1 MVAGDLRRAV
11 DWKLFELTSCLISDE
26 VSPEDFEQS
35 KLWFQERHAQDVVE
49 ERFTCG
55 MCAYPLCTN
64 PLKTYHKAPSFKDRN
79 SSSAVSPTKSL
90 VTTAD
95 TKYRVDYAT
104 KQIYH
109 VERSKYYCSD
119 TCLTA
124 GETWIARL
132 DGISP
137 YARSQLTK
145 NLLKKDANFSEKRL
159 QSEKI
164 PIEEVLALLDHSS
177 PTKAKDTVPLSSSS
191 STAMDVA
198 ESTAPVVVST
208 PRVVDGDAPPPAYD
222 HAHITAEGAV
232 RVQVIHGTPH
242 LQSAALSATDAA
254 SEKPLAASLDVS
266 RLVSTAATKLQQLHS
281 HDVAPAATAVA
292 TETAS
297 RQPAIRKVRPTA
309 LRGAAVAAAASS
321 ADPATVTATAATEA
335 ATPATQPSVEAL
347 LADMAALQ
355 MKYGLSG
362 PAPGASSIVLPSASQ
377 PSAAAEPA
385 GKDAAIAAA
394 ASTLPTPPS
403 AATDSSQSLD
413 IGTGRDRV
421 AAVAVSARGPKT
433 VSWDTPTAPPPPS
446 AATTAA
452 TAVAAAEPAKAKAAS
467 QRAGVTRK
475 GPLVALKIVE
485 RDNVQPLSA
494 AALPTKREPSATV
507 AAESS
512 SVGSLGAAAVSTTL
526 EEDARERYRRAMM
539 IEGHS
544 LNASNK

>member
-1 MVAGDLRRAV
+1 MSVKAPSSMVAGDLRRAV

-64 PLKTYHKAPSFKDRN
+64 PLKTYSKATPFKDRN
-79 SSSAVSPTKSL
+79 SSSAVSPTKAL

-132 DGISP
+132 DGMAP
-137 YARSQLTK
+137 YARSHLTK
-145 NLLKKDANFSEKRL
+145 NLLKQDASFSEKRL

-164 PIEEVLALLDHSS
+164 PIDEVLALLDHSS
-177 PTKAKDTVPLSSSS
+177 PTKTKT
-191 STAMDVA
+191 MDVV
-198 ESTAPVVVST
+198 ETTAPVAST

-222 HAHITAEGAV
+222 HAHLTAEGAV
-232 RVQVIHGTPH
+232 RVEVIHGTPH
-242 LQSAALSATDAA
+242 LQSAAPPSTDAA
-254 SEKPLAASLDVS
+254 SEKPLAAALDVS

-281 HDVAPAATAVA
+281 HDAAPSTAAAATDAVP
-292 TETAS
+292 

-309 LRGAAVAAAASS
+309 LRGAAVAAAAG
-321 ADPATVTATAATEA
+321 TATAADAAAEA
-335 ATPATQPSVEAL
+335 ATPATQPSVETL

-355 MKYGLSG
+355 TKYGLSG
-362 PAPGASSIVLPSASQ
+362 PAPGPSGVVLPSA
-377 PSAAAEPA
+377 
-385 GKDAAIAAA
+385 
-394 ASTLPTPPS
+394 T
-403 AATDSSQSLD
+403 
-413 IGTGRDRV
+413 
-421 AAVAVSARGPKT
+421 VAVSARGPKT
-433 VSWDTPTAPPPPS
+433 VSWETPAAPSAPASAAS
-446 AATTAA
+446 AATS
-452 TAVAAAEPAKAKAAS
+452 VAAAEPAKAKAAAAA
-467 QRAGVTRK
+467 RPAAAARK

-494 AALPTKREPSATV
+494 AALPTKREPSATG
-507 AAESS
+507 AAESSLSS
-512 SVGSLGAAAVSTTL
+512 SVGSLGAAAVSTTV